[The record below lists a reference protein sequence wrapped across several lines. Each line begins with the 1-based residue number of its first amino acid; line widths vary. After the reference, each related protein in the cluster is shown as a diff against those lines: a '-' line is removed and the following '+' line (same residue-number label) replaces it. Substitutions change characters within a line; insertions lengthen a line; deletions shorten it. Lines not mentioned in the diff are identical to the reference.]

1 MYQGLPAGLFSHETG
16 RPTLQRSGAATER
29 SGRDMT
35 ENDVRKIVRE
45 EIASV
50 LDSEARRVR
59 GITSWERYLQ
69 VLLDAARK

>member
-1 MYQGLPAGLFSHETG
+1 MDRVAEG
-16 RPTLQRSGAATER
+16 

-35 ENDVRKIVRE
+35 EDDVRRIVRE
-45 EIASV
+45 EIATV
-50 LDSEARRVR
+50 LDAQARRVK